1 MKQKYGIF
9 FFQISGH
16 GDKTMTMMMIPIIAI
31 VFILSLTLTIP
42 TVINMRLERG
52 GSTSV
57 GSTLKPNSAHVPLVE
72 KLKVDGLLYSN
83 IARRRMSLSKSSEVV
98 VSSVNKSIGNATSG
112 TIKTYLPPA
121 PISSAFAFYNVYA
134 QGPYYDAIVKEQ
146 LFVLHSSGLY
156 NVLSSLFYVVIGR
169 NASSYSISSDK
180 KFVKLGWSPNGTEV
194 ETLLH
199 MYRFCKQQNV
209 SQNVK
214 VQAYTYIRTYFTVA
228 HSTDQLYQWFL
239 P

>member
-1 MKQKYGIF
+1 
-9 FFQISGH
+9 
-16 GDKTMTMMMIPIIAI
+16 
-31 VFILSLTLTIP
+31 
-42 TVINMRLERG
+42 
-52 GSTSV
+52 
-57 GSTLKPNSAHVPLVE
+57 
-72 KLKVDGLLYSN
+72 
-83 IARRRMSLSKSSEVV
+83 MSLSKSSEVV

-134 QGPYYDAIVKEQ
+134 QGPHYDAIVKEQ

-209 SQNVK
+209 SKNVK
-214 VQAYTYIRTYFTVA
+214 
-228 HSTDQLYQWFL
+228 
-239 P
+239 